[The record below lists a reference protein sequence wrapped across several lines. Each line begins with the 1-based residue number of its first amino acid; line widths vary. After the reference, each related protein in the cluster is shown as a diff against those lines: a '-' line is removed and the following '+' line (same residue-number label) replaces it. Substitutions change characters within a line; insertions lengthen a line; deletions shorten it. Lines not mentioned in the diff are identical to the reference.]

1 MAGNRFST
9 FADRCWSE
17 ECWHGPVTGA
27 QGLQSWH
34 GAAAL
39 VLFWRV
45 LQSSVSTDSIAWPG
59 VEAACTTYW

>member
-9 FADRCWSE
+9 LTDMLECE

-27 QGLQSWH
+27 QGLQCWH
-34 GAAAL
+34 RAAAL
-39 VLFWRV
+39 VLFQRV